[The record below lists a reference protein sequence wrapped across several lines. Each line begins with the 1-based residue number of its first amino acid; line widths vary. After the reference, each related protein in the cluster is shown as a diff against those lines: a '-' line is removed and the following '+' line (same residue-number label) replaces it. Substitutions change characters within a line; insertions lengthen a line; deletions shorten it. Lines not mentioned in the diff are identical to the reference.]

1 LKDGDLLFLFGT
13 AKVEYLAQFYKK
25 RWRIECFF
33 QNIKKRGFDLESTHL
48 NNPVKLKKLLALVCI
63 AHAFVTNMGL
73 HHHKKVEPIPVKNH
87 GYKANS
93 FSRTGIEIIRD
104 GLRKK
109 WRICTERFMQFVVK
123 FLRWI
128 ELNPNNL
135 PLPEF

>member
-1 LKDGDLLFLFGT
+1 
-13 AKVEYLAQFYKK
+13 
-25 RWRIECFF
+25 
-33 QNIKKRGFDLESTHL
+33 
-48 NNPVKLKKLLALVCI
+48 
-63 AHAFVTNMGL
+63 MGL

-93 FSRTGIEIIRD
+93 FSRKGIEIIRD

-109 WRICTERFMQFVVK
+109 WKICTERFTQFIVK

-135 PLPEF
+135 HLPEF